1 MGLKKSISFIGFTK
15 NIENYFDIMDI
26 FVLPTDKESFGYVL
40 IEAMAKGKPVIAT
53 NQGGPKEII
62 VENRNGYLIEP
73 KNFIELSE
81 KLSSLISDQE
91 LRIKMGQESKIITNE
106 KFDVNVTIDNYI
118 RLFNRVINSS

>member
-1 MGLKKSISFIGFTK
+1 
-15 NIENYFDIMDI
+15 MDI

-73 KNFIELSE
+73 KTLLNCL
-81 KLSSLISDQE
+81 K
-91 LRIKMGQESKIITNE
+91 
-106 KFDVNVTIDNYI
+106 NY
-118 RLFNRVINSS
+118 LL